1 MNDLSKIAMEETF
14 QNEPL
19 DVFKLPQFETISLNK
34 LSDKYINVLHI
45 NMLLIYFFVL
55 MLAFAYF
62 FVAEKMTEV
71 PFNFWFIVMGY
82 IFFILVHIYQF
93 FYYKSK
99 RYCMREKDVIY
110 KSGIISETT
119 TIVPFNKMQHIALNQ
134 GWISRVFKLANL
146 QFFTAGGSS
155 IDLSIPGLTFQ
166 EAERYRAYA
175 LSFISQQEI
184 AEKTIADDQ
193 IADKKDESDL

>member
-1 MNDLSKIAMEETF
+1 MTETF

-45 NMLLIYFFVL
+45 NMLLIYFAL
-55 MLAFAYF
+55 LILAIAYF
-62 FVAEKMTEV
+62 FVAEIKPEV
-71 PFNFWFIVMGY
+71 PFNFWFIVIGY
-82 IFFILVHIYQF
+82 VFFILMHIYQF
-93 FYYKSK
+93 FYFKTK

-110 KSGIISETT
+110 KSGLISETT

-134 GWISRVFKLANL
+134 GWVSRLFNLANL

-166 EAERYRAYA
+166 EAESYRAYA
-175 LSFISQQEI
+175 LSFISQQVTAQETLEDNQK
-184 AEKTIADDQ
+184 ANE
-193 IADKKDESDL
+193 KDESDL